1 MTKSLAAFYW
11 FKVNGRHRQ
20 RPETQFSHEDAL
32 PFPDAE
38 EDDRVS
44 EFSAESPSLWRRLWR
59 KLWTSPPA

>member
-20 RPETQFSHEDAL
+20 RAESRFPHEDAL
-32 PFPDAE
+32 PFPDV
-38 EDDRVS
+38 EDDRS
-44 EFSAESPSLWRRLWR
+44 PEFPDKPLSLWRKLWS